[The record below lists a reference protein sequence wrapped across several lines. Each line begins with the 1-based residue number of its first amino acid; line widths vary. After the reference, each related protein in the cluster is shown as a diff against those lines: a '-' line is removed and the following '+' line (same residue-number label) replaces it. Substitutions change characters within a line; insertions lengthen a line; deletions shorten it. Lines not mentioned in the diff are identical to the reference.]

1 MSNVSREQ
9 SNDSLTLWLHFLSRW
24 ALATVLMGVVAL
36 SIDFAGVGFQASDQ
50 ALGPEYVDLLQAVR
64 SPALFRLFM
73 TFDGLGW
80 LMIGGSLIA
89 LAFVV
94 RGRARLRAAFA
105 AACGIGMLTGSL
117 GGFMRLVGT
126 GAIAAQYA
134 VATPAQQAALL
145 LSALTL
151 YAVISAHFV
160 AGGVLQGAGYLLV
173 ASAAFAVAS
182 FPRWLAGWFVLAGL
196 LEFLEAT
203 TAALGAFS
211 LIILLPTILIGV
223 WGLHLAMAA
232 AFWRP
237 SPALLSATSA
247 ASAPA

>member
-1 MSNVSREQ
+1 MSSMSREPTH
-9 SNDSLTLWLHFLSRW
+9 DSSVGWLRFLSRW
-24 ALATVLMGVVAL
+24 ALATVLMGIVAL

-50 ALGPEYVDLLQAVR
+50 ALGSEYVDLLQAVR
-64 SPALFRLFM
+64 SPVLFRLFM

-80 LMIGGSLIA
+80 LMIGGSLVA

-94 RGRARLRAAFA
+94 RGRARIRAAFIA
-105 AACGIGMLTGSL
+105 SCGIGMLAGSL

-126 GAIAAQYA
+126 GAIAAHYA
-134 VATPAQQAALL
+134 VATPAQQPALL
-145 LSALTL
+145 QSALTL
-151 YAVISAHFV
+151 YEVISAHFV
-160 AGGVLQGAGYLLV
+160 AGGILQGAGYLLV
-173 ASAAFAVAS
+173 ASAGFAVAA
-182 FPRWLAGWFVLAGL
+182 FPRWLAGWFVLAGF

-223 WGLHLAMAA
+223 WGLHLAIAA

-237 SPALLSATSA
+237 SPALLSATSG